1 MCLLLGTTAWQEG
14 PGRQDHVLQSPG
26 NGAGKARVG
35 RCWEAAPPAC
45 PAVLPLHP
53 GLTSTQPQRN
63 PALGGQ
69 GGPQIFL
76 WGSPWRNQCAGQI
89 RLPKGSKGFPGEK
102 KKGKKNNREEGG
114 KGAGRRRLKEESQG
128 LRPESCGPWA
138 GYPGPRGPGRPG
150 HGLSSPALL
159 CSPSAR
165 LHPGPHDSYFLGQ
178 AGLDSGLF
186 SPQARVCAD

>member
-1 MCLLLGTTAWQEG
+1 M
-14 PGRQDHVLQSPG
+14 LQSPG

-102 KKGKKNNREEGG
+102 KKRKEKQQRRGRKGSWEKEAQGGVPGPPPRELW
-114 KGAGRRRLKEESQG
+114 ALGRLSWT
-128 LRPESCGPWA
+128 SGPWQTRSWPLLA
-138 GYPGPRGPGRPG
+138 CSPLQSQCQAPSRASRQLFLGPGWPG
-150 HGLSSPALL
+150 FWAVLSS
-159 CSPSAR
+159 
-165 LHPGPHDSYFLGQ
+165 G
-178 AGLDSGLF
+178 SG
-186 SPQARVCAD
+186 VC